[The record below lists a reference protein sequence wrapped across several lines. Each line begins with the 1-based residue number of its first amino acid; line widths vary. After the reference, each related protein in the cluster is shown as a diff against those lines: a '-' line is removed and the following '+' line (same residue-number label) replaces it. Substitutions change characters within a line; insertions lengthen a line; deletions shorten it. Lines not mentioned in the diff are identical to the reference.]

1 MIHSTAVRAA
11 WTTWAWRF
19 GLPSAAV
26 ALGSVWL
33 IEPSTPV
40 AAGVVVGVA
49 ITSLFVFCLTMPRH
63 QGSRGRKNP

>member
-1 MIHSTAVRAA
+1 MNRSTAARAA
-11 WTTWAWRF
+11 WAAWAWRF

-33 IEPSTPV
+33 IPV
-40 AAGVVVGVA
+40 ATGVVVGVA
-49 ITSLFVFCLTMPRH
+49 ITALLVFCLTMPSH